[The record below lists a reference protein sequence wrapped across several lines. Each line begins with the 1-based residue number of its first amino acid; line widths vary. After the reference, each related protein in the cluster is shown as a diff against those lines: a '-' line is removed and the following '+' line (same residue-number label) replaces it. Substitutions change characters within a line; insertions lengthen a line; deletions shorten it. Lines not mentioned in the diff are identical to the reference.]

1 MFDESILK
9 QRKYEGR
16 TALLKCTLKKVQSN
30 KALLTQCSKIPF
42 INQVIGLSR
51 MFPPL
56 SDSEKI
62 KAIDIILESNVYER
76 VKDEEIKHNPD
87 FDFTDQIVKE
97 ILKWYK
103 EEFFTWVNKL
113 ECPKCGNNDQNK
125 INGIGGCKPFKQE
138 HFIGKASIVE
148 MYQCINCGN
157 KYEFPRYNDI
167 ITLLDTRK
175 GRCGEWNNCFIAIL
189 RSLDINVRYIWN
201 AEDHVWCEYYSN
213 KQKRWIHLDSC
224 ENSYDQP
231 LLYNAGWNKK
241 MSYVFAIHK
250 SYIVDITYKYLDPTK
265 PDLKLPKN
273 KAPED
278 IPSCYIFNNSLSNDE
293 NLSNLSIHL
302 LDIHACSCDM
312 FSYKPLIVELTA
324 RLIHNP
330 QLERAFLLAND
341 TKCIIEGSQ
350 ILSSLAMIMTYTQEI
365 SILTEH
371 FLIGKDFFLSLKN
384 CITSITQSE
393 LQSIFL
399 SFYRLLN
406 TDRQK
411 FHKFIDPQT
420 LHSFISTK

>member
-273 KAPED
+273 KAPEEYLKA
-278 IPSCYIFNNSLSNDE
+278 IISYSNAQKLLQLPKDE
-293 NLSNLSIHL
+293 
-302 LDIHACSCDM
+302 
-312 FSYKPLIVELTA
+312 
-324 RLIHNP
+324 
-330 QLERAFLLAND
+330 
-341 TKCIIEGSQ
+341 
-350 ILSSLAMIMTYTQEI
+350 
-365 SILTEH
+365 
-371 FLIGKDFFLSLKN
+371 FLSVTTELVDDFQTGKAVKLGETGVSKTEN
-384 CITSITQSE
+384 SSFSARQSGGAEWTSKRGE
-393 LQSIFL
+393 AG
-399 SFYRLLN
+399 R
-406 TDRQK
+406 R
-411 FHKFIDPQT
+411 
-420 LHSFISTK
+420 